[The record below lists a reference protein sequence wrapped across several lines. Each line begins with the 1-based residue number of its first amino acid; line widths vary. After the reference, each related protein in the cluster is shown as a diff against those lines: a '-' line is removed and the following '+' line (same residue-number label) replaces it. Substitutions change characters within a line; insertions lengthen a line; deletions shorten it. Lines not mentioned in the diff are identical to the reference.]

1 MADLRIDQLSKSFGR
16 VKALRDLSLHVK
28 DGEFLI
34 LLGPTGAGK
43 TTTLRC
49 VAGLE
54 KPERG
59 SIQMNGASVA
69 RLSPA
74 ERDVALVFQSYALYP
89 RKSVF
94 ENMAFPLEARG
105 FSPAEIEARVREI
118 ARKLRIDMLLDRKPA
133 QLSGGQQQRVA
144 LGRAMVRQPQLF
156 LMDEPLTNLD
166 FKLRVEMRAELKRL
180 QQELNA
186 TFFYV
191 TNDQVEA
198 MSMAD
203 RIAVLDRGVLQQVDT
218 PDTVYQ
224 QPANQ
229 FVAGFIGS
237 PRMNF
242 IECRLDRDQ
251 LVSAD
256 FAWRIALDSERL
268 RQIGKREAMVMGIRA
283 EDVELSYH
291 IEQSGDGAVEG
302 TVYVTEP
309 LGDRTI
315 IDLRVGTSSV
325 KVKAPPTFDAA
336 PGQTLWLRVDPD
348 VLHLF
353 DQATGASVAAV
364 S

>member
-1 MADLRIDQLSKSFGR
+1 MADLQIDNLSKSFGR
-16 VKALRDLSLHVK
+16 TKAISDLTLEVR

-59 SIQMNGASVA
+59 TIAMDDASVDS
-69 RLSPA
+69 LSPA

-89 RKSVF
+89 RKTVF
-94 ENMAFPLEARG
+94 ENMAFPLEAR
-105 FSPAEIEARVREI
+105 SLSANEIDTRIREI
-118 ARKLRIDMLLDRKPA
+118 AHKLRIDTLLDRKPA

-144 LGRAMVRQPQLF
+144 LGRAMVRSPRLF

-180 QQELNA
+180 QRELAA

-203 RIAVLDRGVLQQVDT
+203 RIAVLDRGVLQQIDT
-218 PDTVYQ
+218 PDNVYQ
-224 QPANQ
+224 HPVNQ

-242 IECRLDRDQ
+242 VACHLERDL

-256 FAWRIALDSERL
+256 LAWRVALDAEQV
-268 RQIGKREAMVMGIRA
+268 RQIGKREALIMGIRA
-283 EDVELSYH
+283 EDIELSTDLVQGG
-291 IEQSGDGAVEG
+291 IEG
-302 TVYVTEP
+302 TVYVIEP

-315 IDLRVGTSSV
+315 IDIHVGQSNV
-325 KVKAPPTFDAA
+325 KVKASPAFEAS
-336 PGQTLWLRVDPD
+336 PGQTLWLTVDPA
-348 VLHLF
+348 VLHIF
-353 DQATGASVAAV
+353 DKATGDAIA
-364 S
+364 

>member
-1 MADLRIDQLSKSFGR
+1 MADLQIDNLSKSFGR
-16 VKALRDLSLHVK
+16 TKAINDLTLEVK

-54 KPERG
+54 KPEAGTIRMDG
-59 SIQMNGASVA
+59 EAVA
-69 RLSPA
+69 GLSPA

-89 RKSVF
+89 RKTVF
-94 ENMAFPLEARG
+94 QNMAFPLEARNL
-105 FSPAEIEARVREI
+105 SASEIDAQVREI
-118 ARKLRIDMLLDRKPA
+118 ARKLRIDTLLDRKPA

-144 LGRAMVRQPQLF
+144 LGRAMVRSPRLF

-180 QQELNA
+180 QRELAA

-203 RIAVLDRGVLQQVDT
+203 RIAVLDHGVLQQIDT
-218 PDTVYQ
+218 PDNVYQ
-224 QPANQ
+224 HPANQ

-242 IECRLDRDQ
+242 VECHLDRDL
-251 LVSAD
+251 LVSTD
-256 FAWRIALDSERL
+256 LAWRIALNSEQV
-268 RQIGKREAMVMGIRA
+268 RQIGKREALIMGIRA
-283 EDVELSYH
+283 EDIELSYH
-291 IEQSGDGAVEG
+291 IEDRAIEG
-302 TVYVTEP
+302 TVYVLEP

-315 IDLRVGTSSV
+315 IDIHVGQSNI
-325 KVKAPPTFDAA
+325 KVKASPSFEAT
-336 PGQTLWLRVDPD
+336 PGQTLWLKVDPA

-353 DQATGASVAAV
+353 EAATGESIA
-364 S
+364 